1 VSEENITHK
10 TYLKGIKLSVKKRRK
25 DGKKERRK
33 IQKEGTRLI
42 KHRKFRRGGL
52 RLRRKNLEPI

>member
-33 IQKEGTRLI
+33 IQKGGTRLI

>member
-1 VSEENITHK
+1 MSEENITHK

-33 IQKEGTRLI
+33 REKERTRLI

>member
-1 VSEENITHK
+1 MSEENITHK

-25 DGKKERRK
+25 DGKKERIK

>member
-10 TYLKGIKLSVKKRRK
+10 TYLKGIKVSVKKRRK

>member
-1 VSEENITHK
+1 MSEENITHK